1 MSRIGKLPVPILDQ
15 ANVSVDGQT
24 VRVDG
29 PKGKLEQTF
38 DRAVKIEI
46 VDNEVRLSPV
56 DESRHANAMYGTARS
71 IINNMVIG
79 VVEGFQKQIEIKGV
93 GFRAAMKGKVLD
105 VALGKSHP
113 CEIEIPEGITVTIK
127 ENTKLTIEGADKQMV
142 GEITASIYAFYPAEP
157 YKGKGVHIVGQFV
170 RRKEGKKSA

>member
-1 MSRIGKLPVPILDQ
+1 MSRIGKLPVPILDK
-15 ANVSVDGQT
+15 AKVSVDGQI
-24 VRVDG
+24 VRVEG

-38 DRAVKIEI
+38 DSAVKIEL
-46 VDNEVRLSPV
+46 VENEVRLSPV
-56 DESRHANAMYGTARS
+56 DETRHASAMYGTARS
-71 IINNMVIG
+71 IINNMVTG

-93 GFRAAMKGKVLD
+93 GFRAAMKGKILD
-105 VALGKSHP
+105 IALGKSHP

-157 YKGKGVHIVGQFV
+157 YKGKGVHIVGQYV